1 MYMTHF
7 FANPLSIFLSPD
19 FHGEM
24 LNREHYEAVRNLSS
38 FQKYF
43 SLKLEAVPRITAKNL
58 SRYIEKL
65 LETDRNPKALRDLL
79 NDKVCLANTI
89 HTEIVKGHKSLERL
103 MHALEVISKIQSLL
117 LSKSKSK
124 SKKPVPWSDLYI
136 LGMSGKL
143 LISPILRE
151 ILLSIK
157 KISSEN
163 MKELFVQL
171 SALEQAIP
179 SLPSI
184 LSDLENLTA
193 IHPDPI
199 RSSHQIHHQKAL
211 RTKIVAQKVELS
223 AHSLTPSHQ
232 DRNYST
238 LVDRAHMALQN
249 FFQETLI
256 TPQSLFLHEI
266 LIYDL
271 KSPHRD
277 VFAPKPRAAIE
288 RALSSPHDYM
298 GCECCDFD
306 GEDHGTFMGSQP
318 ATAVLYQLY
327 LESGSM
333 INMADLWEAFSA
345 VLRTEEA
352 EDEQGEEAR
361 VL

>member
-1 MYMTHF
+1 MTHF
-7 FANPLSIFLSPD
+7 FANPLSIFLNPD
-19 FHGEM
+19 FRAEM

-43 SLKLEAVPRITAKNL
+43 SLKLEAVPRITAKNV
-58 SRYIEKL
+58 SRYMEKL

-89 HTEIVKGHKSLERL
+89 HTEIIKGHKSLERL
-103 MHALEVISKIQSLL
+103 ILALEVISKIQSLL

-124 SKKPVPWSDLYI
+124 KLVPWSDLYI

-151 ILLSIK
+151 TLLSVK

-163 MKELFVQL
+163 MKELLVQL

-184 LSDLENLTA
+184 LSDLETLTA

-199 RSSHQIHHQKAL
+199 RSSHEIHHQKAL

-238 LVDRAHMALQN
+238 LVDRTHMALQN

-288 RALSSPHDYM
+288 RALSSPHDYL

-306 GEDHGTFMGSQP
+306 GEDHGTFMRSQP

-327 LESGSM
+327 LESGSI
-333 INMADLWEAFSA
+333 INMADLWEAFYT
-345 VLRTEEA
+345 VLGTEEA

>member
-1 MYMTHF
+1 M
-7 FANPLSIFLSPD
+7 
-19 FHGEM
+19 
-24 LNREHYEAVRNLSS
+24 
-38 FQKYF
+38 
-43 SLKLEAVPRITAKNL
+43 PRITAKNV

-65 LETDRNPKALRDLL
+65 LETDRNSKVARDLL

-89 HTEIVKGHKSLERL
+89 RIEIIKGHKSLERL
-103 MHALEVISKIQSLL
+103 LQALEVISKIQSLL

-124 SKKPVPWSDLYI
+124 TLVPWSDLYI

-143 LISPILRE
+143 LLSPILRE
-151 ILLSIK
+151 TLLSIK
-157 KISSEN
+157 KMSSEN
-163 MKELFVQL
+163 MKELLVQL

-184 LSDLENLTA
+184 LCGLETLTA

-199 RSSHQIHHQKAL
+199 RSSHEIHHRKAL

-223 AHSLTPSHQ
+223 AHSLTPSNQ
-232 DRNYST
+232 DRSYST

-256 TPQSLFLHEI
+256 TPQSLVLHEI

-277 VFAPKPRAAIE
+277 VFAPKPRAVVE
-288 RALSSPHDYM
+288 RALSSPHDYL
-298 GCECCDFD
+298 GCECCDF
-306 GEDHGTFMGSQP
+306 GREDNGALMGSQP
-318 ATAVLYQLY
+318 ALAVLYQLY
-327 LESGSM
+327 LESGSI

-345 VLRTEEA
+345 VLRTEA
-352 EDEQGEEAR
+352 EDEEGEEAR

>member
-1 MYMTHF
+1 MSHF
-7 FANPLSIFLSPD
+7 FANPLSIFLNPD
-19 FHGEM
+19 FRGEM

-43 SLKLEAVPRITAKNL
+43 LLKLEAVPRIIAKNV

-65 LETDRNPKALRDLL
+65 LETDRNSKAARDLL

-89 HTEIVKGHKSLERL
+89 HTEMIKGHKSLERL
-103 MHALEVISKIQSLL
+103 IHALEVISKIQSLL
-117 LSKSKSK
+117 LSTSK
-124 SKKPVPWSDLYI
+124 SKKLVPWSDLYI

-143 LISPILRE
+143 LISPILQE
-151 ILLSIK
+151 TLLSIQK
-157 KISSEN
+157 LNSEN
-163 MKELFVQL
+163 MKELLVQL

-179 SLPSI
+179 ALPSI
-184 LSDLENLTA
+184 LSDLETVTA
-193 IHPDPI
+193 IHADPI
-199 RSSHQIHHQKAL
+199 RSSREIHHQKAL

-223 AHSLTPSHQ
+223 AHSLTTSHH
-232 DRNYST
+232 DRSYAT

-277 VFAPKPRAAIE
+277 VFAPKPRVAVE
-288 RALSSPHDYM
+288 RALSSPHDYL

-306 GEDHGTFMGSQP
+306 GEDHGALVGSQP

-352 EDEQGEEAR
+352 EDEEVEEAR
-361 VL
+361 IL